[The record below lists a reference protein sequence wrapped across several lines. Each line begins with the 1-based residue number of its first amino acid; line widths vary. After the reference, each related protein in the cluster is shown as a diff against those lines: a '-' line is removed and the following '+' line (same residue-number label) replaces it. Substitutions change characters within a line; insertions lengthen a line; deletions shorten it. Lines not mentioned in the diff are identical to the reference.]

1 METMSMNLDTE
12 VLEEPKKSQ
21 FQVGTILKKYNL
33 FLIFI
38 GFLIIGT
45 LLSEHFLT
53 FQNILNILQQ
63 SAFVG
68 IVAIGMTFVI
78 LVGGIDLSVGAVLG
92 LSGMLV
98 ALLISSGV
106 NPFIAIAITMA
117 AGGFMGF
124 VSGFIST
131 KFKVPA
137 FIATLAMMVSARGFA
152 LLTTDGEPIYDLP
165 PAFTALGESFGN
177 IPIPAIIWIVLT
189 IIAVVILKYTTFG
202 RKLYAV
208 GGNEESA
215 RLSGIAVEKYLTT
228 TYILAGIMSAV
239 AGILMAS
246 WLTVGQPTAGT
257 GLELDAI
264 AAVVI
269 GGTSLTGGR
278 GGIGG
283 TFIGVLIMSMIVNI
297 FNLLGLSSYYQSI
310 FMGAIIVTALIMN
323 QLIANKK

>member
-1 METMSMNLDTE
+1 
-12 VLEEPKKSQ
+12 
-21 FQVGTILKKYNL
+21 
-33 FLIFI
+33 
-38 GFLIIGT
+38 
-45 LLSEHFLT
+45 
-53 FQNILNILQQ
+53 
-63 SAFVG
+63 
-68 IVAIGMTFVI
+68 
-78 LVGGIDLSVGAVLG
+78 
-92 LSGMLV
+92 
-98 ALLISSGV
+98 
-106 NPFIAIAITMA
+106 
-117 AGGFMGF
+117 MGF

>member
-1 METMSMNLDTE
+1 MNTKMEVM
-12 VLEEPKKSQ
+12 EEPRQKQ
-21 FQVGTILKKYNL
+21 FHAAGFMKKYNL
-33 FLIFI
+33 FFIFAGFLFI
-38 GFLIIGT
+38 GS
-45 LLSEHFLT
+45 LLSDHFLT
-53 FQNILNILQQ
+53 TQNILNILQQ

-78 LVGGIDLSVGAVLG
+78 LIAGIDLSVGAVLA

-98 ALLISSGV
+98 SLLLSQGM
-106 NPFIAIAITMA
+106 NPILAIAFTLV
-117 AGGFMGF
+117 AGAFMGF
-124 VSGFIST
+124 LSGFIST

-165 PAFTALGESFGN
+165 PAFTALGESLGN
-177 IPIPAIIWIVLT
+177 IPVPAIIWIVLT
-189 IIAVVILKYTTFG
+189 ILAVVVLKYTTFG

-215 RLSGIAVEKYLTT
+215 RLSGIPVEKYVTS
-228 TYILAGIMSAV
+228 TYVLSGTMAAI
-239 AGILMAS
+239 AGILMSA

-269 GGTSLTGGR
+269 GGTSLAGGK

-323 QLIANKK
+323 QFITNKK